1 MILGVDIGN
10 TTIYFGVIE
19 NDEVINS
26 FRITTKKD
34 ITEEEYEI
42 VIKNVLEENVE
53 KDKIKGIIIA
63 SVVPEITSEVEEAL
77 FNIVGVKPVV
87 LKKDITSTLNMD
99 KECVR
104 ALGADLIADAT
115 GAIAKYKTPIIIF
128 DMGTATTCSVVNKD
142 GTFMGG
148 MICPR
153 AKNECRCTY

>member
-77 FNIVGVKPVV
+77 FSIVGVKPVV

-142 GTFMGG
+142 ETFMGG

>member
-19 NDEVINS
+19 KDKVVKS
-26 FRITTKKD
+26 FRIATKKD

-42 VIKNVLEENVE
+42 VIKNILEENVE
-53 KDKIKGIIIA
+53 KDKIEGIIIA
-63 SVVPEITSEVEEAL
+63 SVVPEITDAVENAL
-77 FNIVGVKPVV
+77 NKVTCIKPLV
-87 LKKDITSTLNMD
+87 LKRDIVSTLTMD

-128 DMGTATTCSVVNKD
+128 DMGTATTCSVVNKE
-142 GTFMGG
+142 GIFMGG

-153 AKNECRCTY
+153 S